1 MSDLLDSTSKVNAVC
16 LDLLLQEVIPTSVRV
31 SSRLSDSSAAPE
43 QNTTITTPLSSV
55 PNDLPG
61 SVAVFSAENLAS
73 DDVALRIDAIGFS
86 LGLRLTEVLM
96 YKAPTQT
103 KADDILDIMKFVCR
117 DVWRCLYGKQM
128 DNLRTNHRGTFG
140 LYGKQMDNLRTNH
153 RGTFV
158 LVDNNH
164 RLVARLLSAAGT
176 LDTNAKANVFLWFP
190 CGIIR
195 GILLS
200 FGISAYITAECL
212 QLPAVTFNI
221 QTSINN

>member
-128 DNLRTNHRGTFG
+128 DNLRTNHRGTF
-140 LYGKQMDNLRTNH
+140 
-153 RGTFV
+153 V

>member
-1 MSDLLDSTSKVNAVC
+1 MSDLLDSSSKVNAVC

-128 DNLRTNHRGTFG
+128 DNLRTNHRGTF
-140 LYGKQMDNLRTNH
+140 
-153 RGTFV
+153 V

-164 RLVARLLSAAGT
+164 RLVARLSSAAGT
-176 LDTNAKANVFLWFP
+176 SDTNAKANVFLWFP

-195 GILLS
+195 GILSS
-200 FGISAYITAECL
+200 FGISAYITAECS